1 MAAFVLP
8 FSSVRKIGFS
18 HYLGCQVRAVDILDE
33 VVVTVAGAV
42 DEPGTNDG
50 SFQLA
55 RFVGVEGMTMDP
67 ARRVMYLVDALPVN
81 M

>member
-1 MAAFVLP
+1 M
-8 FSSVRKIGFS
+8 
-18 HYLGCQVRAVDILDE
+18 DILDE